1 MKLSIEVNSD
11 GEGGLWVEAQLI
23 PSDERTD
30 LLYSARVDGDAES
43 AIVKAYRSLMADL
56 VR

>member
-1 MKLSIEVNSD
+1 MER
-11 GEGGLWVEAQLI
+11 GGLWVEAQLI

-43 AIVKAYRSLMADL
+43 AIAKAYRSLMADL